1 MIILQYI
8 PIVNH
13 YILYL
18 KYNVICPLYLKKK
31 KNNPLVTIKMLLRSH
46 IGVSLHIEDMSLP
59 RCLWLSWDCGTP
71 TSSTLCSF
79 DIKIQKRKRVLHCNF
94 IVFWCRLWWL
104 GLFASFWEFQN
115 VIIVSNQVVKETL
128 EQSTHLV

>member
-8 PIVNH
+8 QIVNH

-18 KYNVICPLYLKKK
+18 KYTVISPLYLKKI
-31 KNNPLVTIKMLLRSH
+31 NPLVTIKMLLRSH
-46 IGVSLHIEDMSLP
+46 TGISAYRRYVTTQMWVP
-59 RCLWLSWDCGTP
+59 WLSWDRGTP

-79 DIKIQKRKRVLHCNF
+79 DIKLQKRKQVLHCSF
-94 IVFWCRLWWL
+94 TDFWYKLWLL

-115 VIIVSNQVVKETL
+115 MIMVSNQVVKETL
-128 EQSTHLV
+128 DQSTHLV